1 MGSPR
6 HGHRQNDGRAA
17 FHGHR
22 HNDGHAA
29 RAVGHEQTIA
39 QLKLEAVELKR
50 KGKYGAALVKLY
62 EAKARE
68 AKDEHV
74 VRALTPRKEQA
85 TPPASPEPPSPPA
98 ATALAPP
105 AEAVEA
111 PPAAAAE
118 AIEPP
123 SDEDAA
129 EIFIPPDI
137 KEPLEPVA
145 YDETASVPARPRDAT
160 DDAPEVWS
168 QDALRR
174 VDITGEG
181 PVRQSFSE
189 AALGCIV
196 GNAPDGCGC
205 EADVAENSQP
215 NFL

>member
-29 RAVGHEQTIA
+29 HAVGREQTIA

-68 AKDEHV
+68 AKDEHI

-98 ATALAPP
+98 ATALPPPTLPARWADAPL
-105 AEAVEA
+105 A
-111 PPAAAAE
+111 PCHRARGQT
-118 AIEPP
+118 
-123 SDEDAA
+123 
-129 EIFIPPDI
+129 
-137 KEPLEPVA
+137 VA
-145 YDETASVPARPRDAT
+145 YRPHNRGHAS
-160 DDAPEVWS
+160 
-168 QDALRR
+168 
-174 VDITGEG
+174 
-181 PVRQSFSE
+181 
-189 AALGCIV
+189 
-196 GNAPDGCGC
+196 
-205 EADVAENSQP
+205 
-215 NFL
+215 

>member
-6 HGHRQNDGRAA
+6 HGHRQNAA
-17 FHGHR
+17 H
-22 HNDGHAA
+22 
-29 RAVGHEQTIA
+29 AVGHEQTIA

-68 AKDEHV
+68 AKDEHI

-98 ATALAPP
+98 ATALPPP

-145 YDETASVPARPRDAT
+145 YDETASVPARPRDA
-160 DDAPEVWS
+160 PEVWS

-174 VDITGEG
+174 VDITGEE
-181 PVRQSFSE
+181 PARQSFSE

-205 EADVAENSQP
+205 EADVTENSQP

>member
-6 HGHRQNDGRAA
+6 HGHRHNDGRGA

-29 RAVGHEQTIA
+29 HAVGHEQTIA

-68 AKDEHV
+68 AKDDHI
-74 VRALTPRKEQA
+74 VRALSRRRTRRRP
-85 TPPASPEPPSPPA
+85 
-98 ATALAPP
+98 
-105 AEAVEA
+105 VEA

-181 PVRQSFSE
+181 PARQSFSE
-189 AALGCIV
+189 AALGCFV

-205 EADVAENSQP
+205 EADVTENSQP

>member
-6 HGHRQNDGRAA
+6 HGHRQNAA
-17 FHGHR
+17 H
-22 HNDGHAA
+22 
-29 RAVGHEQTIA
+29 AVGHEQTIA
-39 QLKLEAVELKR
+39 QLKFEAVELKR

-68 AKDEHV
+68 AKDEHI

-145 YDETASVPARPRDAT
+145 YDETASVPARPRDA
-160 DDAPEVWS
+160 PEVWS

-174 VDITGEG
+174 VDIPGGE
-181 PVRQSFSE
+181 PARQSFSE

-205 EADVAENSQP
+205 EADVTENSQP

>member
-62 EAKARE
+62 EAKVRE
-68 AKDEHV
+68 AKDEHIV
-74 VRALTPRKEQA
+74 
-85 TPPASPEPPSPPA
+85 
-98 ATALAPP
+98 
-105 AEAVEA
+105 
-111 PPAAAAE
+111 
-118 AIEPP
+118 
-123 SDEDAA
+123 
-129 EIFIPPDI
+129 IPPDI

-160 DDAPEVWS
+160 GDAPEVWS

-181 PVRQSFSE
+181 PARQSFSE

-205 EADVAENSQP
+205 VADVTENSQP